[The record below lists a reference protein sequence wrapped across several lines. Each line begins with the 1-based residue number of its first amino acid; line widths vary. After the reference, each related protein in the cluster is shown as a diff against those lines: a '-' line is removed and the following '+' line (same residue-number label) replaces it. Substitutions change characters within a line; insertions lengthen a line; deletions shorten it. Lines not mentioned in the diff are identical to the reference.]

1 MKWLCVLA
9 VVLLVLFLI
18 GQIRVGGGAEFNAL
32 GFFAWVRVGAL
43 NVRVFPLKKKD
54 KKKKKKKT
62 PKNKGKKPKNK
73 TGSPPGPAGE
83 APEGPAAGSP
93 SAPAAEEPKEPAL
106 EKLGGVL
113 DYALALLPIGLDAA
127 AQFGKK
133 LQIDRLRLELTV
145 GADDPADAA
154 IRYGQGV
161 AALGMLWGPLTQ
173 AFSVKDGEARALVDF
188 GADRITVYGS
198 AALSLKI
205 GQIVRLGLY
214 FGWKALW
221 AFLGVRKEHKQE
233 RSEEAK
239 QRKAA

>member
-1 MKWLCVLA
+1 MSWLCVLA

-32 GFFAWVRVGAL
+32 GFFAWVRVGAM
-43 NVRVFPLKKKD
+43 NIRVFPLKKKAED
-54 KKKKKKKT
+54 GQKKRKRKSKKK
-62 PKNKGKKPKNK
+62 GEE
-73 TGSPPGPAGE
+73 PPE
-83 APEGPAAGSP
+83 
-93 SAPAAEEPKEPAL
+93 PAAEGPKEPAL
-106 EKLGGVL
+106 EKLGGAL

-127 AQFGKK
+127 AQFGEK

-145 GADDPADAA
+145 GAEDPADAA

-161 AALGMLWGPLTQ
+161 AALGMLWGPLTR

-188 GADRITVYGS
+188 GAGRTTVYGS